1 MKRGFV
7 IGIIGVESSGKTLLA
22 QSLRDRLVA
31 EGKDAALIAETLR
44 EFCEVQGRTPRLD
57 EQAQIAGIQ
66 TRRIEAAAAAHA
78 FVVADTTALM
88 IAVYSDFVFGDRSLY
103 AQAERDHRHCDL
115 TLLTALDL
123 PWQPDGL
130 QRDGPQV
137 REPVDALVR
146 AALARAG
153 TPYSVVFG
161 HGEARLQAA
170 LASVQR
176 TLAPHDQGDE
186 GDDDADG
193 NGGQARWH
201 WQCERCGD
209 ADCERHARL
218 PGLDDRGENL
228 SR

>member
-31 EGKDAALIAETLR
+31 EGKDAALVAETLR

-88 IAVYSDFVFGDRSLY
+88 IAVYSDFVFGDRGLY

-137 REPVDALVR
+137 REPVDALIR
-146 AALARAG
+146 AALQRMGLPYVVVAG
-153 TPYSVVFG
+153 IG
-161 HGEARLQAA
+161 DARLESAWSAVRHA
-170 LASVQR
+170 LR
-176 TLAPHDQGDE
+176 PPREDGAPS
-186 GDDDADG
+186 A
-193 NGGQARWH
+193 WH
-201 WQCERCGD
+201 HICERCGD
-209 ADCERHARL
+209 PNCERHLL
-218 PGLDDRGENL
+218 PSPPAL